1 MLVSVPYRA
10 INNFKKTY
18 FTNFE
23 ITIENLL
30 RMICRNLQQNA
41 IRNISTP
48 LNTIYS
54 HFTLNN

>member
-48 LNTIYS
+48 LKYN
-54 HFTLNN
+54 L

>member
-41 IRNISTP
+41 INISTP
-48 LNTIYS
+48 PKIQFIVIL
-54 HFTLNN
+54 H

>member
-48 LNTIYS
+48 PKIQFIVIL
-54 HFTLNN
+54 H